1 MSQKIYLETQF
12 SLKRKN
18 VYLYFNGKRVRTK
31 KFLWRT
37 KNKMMNFK
45 NYNKINLL
53 MREYFQKKRGFIEVP
68 CQSKLSILAAC
79 EDPRTIS
86 KFEFGGKDYPLPQT
100 GQMVL
105 EEVLLN
111 NPDVK
116 GVFCITTSYR
126 NEPNPI
132 KGRHDLVFPMFEF
145 ESKGDIEEL
154 KKTERELL
162 EHLGFDEPIC
172 LNYDKMCKKYNA
184 KVLEA
189 EHEIKMQEDYGDSIS
204 LEIFPSRSHPFWN
217 MKYFGNKLFAKADV
231 LLQGMETIGS
241 AERSCNPEEMK
252 YFFENVSNGEYKNL
266 LFQKFS
272 EKRVREELNCYLAL
286 PMIPRYG
293 AGMGFTRMERAMK
306 LEGLFEEKE
315 KMILEEV

>member
-1 MSQKIYLETQF
+1 
-12 SLKRKN
+12 
-18 VYLYFNGKRVRTK
+18 
-31 KFLWRT
+31 
-37 KNKMMNFK
+37 MMDFK
-45 NYNKINLL
+45 NYNKINIL
-53 MREYFQKKRGFIEVP
+53 MREYFQEKRGFIEVP

-79 EDPRTIS
+79 EDPKTIS

-105 EEVLLN
+105 EEVLLT

-126 NEPNPI
+126 NEPAPI

-145 ESKGDIEEL
+145 EGKGTIEEL

-162 EHLGFDEPIC
+162 EHLGFNEPVSIRYDEV
-172 LNYDKMCKKYNA
+172 CKKYGTE
-184 KVLEA
+184 VLEA
-189 EHEIKMQEDYGDSIS
+189 EHETKMQKDYGDSIS

-217 MKYFGNKLFAKADV
+217 MKYLGNKLFNKADV
-231 LLQGMETIGS
+231 LLYGMETIGS
-241 AERSCNPEEMK
+241 AERSCNPEQMK

-266 LFQKFS
+266 LFKKFG
-272 EKRVREELNCYLAL
+272 EERVREELNYYLSL

-293 AGMGFTRMERAMK
+293 AGIGFTRMERAMR
-306 LEGLFEEKE
+306 LEELEKE
-315 KMILEEV
+315 KMVLEEV